1 MTYTEERRKYEFIKN
16 LELTLF
22 LDKGRND
29 IEGIDYIYDR
39 EFEDEIITITFCGGG
54 EKRILATGNSNGA
67 NLKEIVNAI
76 YKGA

>member
-39 EFEDEIITITFCGGG
+39 ELEDEIITITFCGGG
-54 EKRILATGNSNGA
+54 EKIILATGNSNGA

>member
-1 MTYTEERRKYEFIKN
+1 MSLSKT

-39 EFEDEIITITFCGGG
+39 ELEDEIITITFCGGG
-54 EKRILATGNSNGA
+54 EK
-67 NLKEIVNAI
+67 EF
-76 YKGA
+76 